1 MNIEQVI
8 DIGFCMILACKAV
21 AAGKYWRCIF
31 PAKSK
36 QHLRTLHLFTHII
49 KKKKNLKSLKV
60 DEMTH
65 IQCQIRIN
73 LL

>member
-8 DIGFCMILACKAV
+8 DIGLCMILACKAV
-21 AAGKYWRCIF
+21 AADKYWRCIF

-36 QHLRTLHLFTHII
+36 QNLRILHHFTHI
-49 KKKKNLKSLKV
+49 KEKSLKV

-65 IQCQIRIN
+65 SMSN
-73 LL
+73 

>member
-21 AAGKYWRCIF
+21 AAGKYGRCIF

-36 QHLRTLHLFTHII
+36 QHFRTLHLFTHII
-49 KKKKNLKSLKV
+49 KKKKKIIKSRWNDTFNVKL
-60 DEMTH
+60 EL
-65 IQCQIRIN
+65 I
-73 LL
+73 